1 MLRDHLGAAE
11 PTFRGAGPRP
21 GSRQFALQQ
30 SEERRVEAEH
40 EERARIEA
48 AGFVAV
54 WNPRS
59 WVLQ

>member
-21 GSRQFALQQ
+21 AFALQQ
-30 SEERRVEAEH
+30 SEEWRVEAEH